1 MVRMMSALRRRAS
14 LCASSVFSPP
24 TTALRS
30 ASLALAVGL
39 GGMAGASSHAQAP
52 APEMAS
58 HSAWSDRLRADLA
71 RIDAS
76 GRLRIGVYVQDLDT
90 GESLS
95 YKADQRWYLASMVK
109 VPVAMAVMR
118 GIERGE
124 YTLDTA
130 VTLRAS
136 DYVDGAG
143 TTNRQPVGQPIAIRV
158 LLEQMIIYSDNTA
171 TDMLIDLVG
180 LAEVNALVESLVP
193 EGFRRITSL
202 GAIRRTLYGS
212 LAPGADQLAGKDLLQ
227 LHRERSDAAR
237 LQLLSSLVD
246 VPVSRFKL
254 PSLDAAYNAYYASG
268 LNSARLDAYGALL
281 SLLVGGQALAPE
293 STAYLLKLMERV
305 ATGTNRIKAGLP
317 AGVRFAHKTG
327 TQRRRTCDGGLV
339 RLAEAGQQRR
349 VLVVACTR
357 DEPSLDQSEFA
368 LMQVG
373 AAICRSGLLTK
384 GVPDEAICHAA
395 PALRVDR
402 RPVSVRP

>member
-1 MVRMMSALRRRAS
+1 M
-14 LCASSVFSPP
+14 
-24 TTALRS
+24 
-30 ASLALAVGL
+30 ALAAGL
-39 GGMAGASSHAQAP
+39 AGGATLSTQAHAQALTPSP
-52 APEMAS
+52 AVAA
-58 HSAWSDRLRADLA
+58 HSPWADHLRADLA
-71 RIDAS
+71 RIDAA
-76 GRLRIGVYVQDLDT
+76 GKARIGVYVQDLDT
-90 GESLS
+90 GEALS

-109 VPVAMAVMR
+109 VPVAMTVMR
-118 GIERGE
+118 GIERGD
-124 YTLDTA
+124 YALDTA

-143 TTNRQPVGQPIAIRV
+143 TTNRQPVGQPIPIRG

-171 TDMLIDLVG
+171 TEMLIDLVG
-180 LAEVNALVESLVP
+180 IAEVNALVESLVP

-212 LAPGADQLAGKDLLQ
+212 LAPGAEQLGGKDLLL

-246 VPVSRFKL
+246 VPVARFKL

-268 LNSARLDAYGALL
+268 LNSARLDAYGELL

-357 DEPSLDQSEFA
+357 DEPSLDKSEFA

-384 GVPDEAICHAA
+384 GVHDDEAICHAA
-395 PALRVDR
+395 PALRIDR
-402 RPVSVRP
+402 QPVPARP